1 MKVTVTLVLPS
12 TPALEV
18 TEETATLMQSVSTR
32 LLAGH
37 HARVVKVGQVT
48 GECVWRSITVR
59 RIVEE
64 AAAPTPTATT
74 LDLDRVSVCVKQVT
88 WETAM
93 CVTSLTL
100 ASSRMEA
107 AINWQ
112 SVRRRRVDLT
122 PVPALM
128 AMLETEPPAMDH

>member
-1 MKVTVTLVLPS
+1 MYNKDKMLFCVVFLVTASFKPS
-12 TPALEV
+12 SCLYNILSLTTFLYR
-18 TEETATLMQSVSTR
+18 QSVSTR

-74 LDLDRVSVCVKQVT
+74 LDLDR
-88 WETAM
+88 
-93 CVTSLTL
+93 
-100 ASSRMEA
+100 
-107 AINWQ
+107 
-112 SVRRRRVDLT
+112 
-122 PVPALM
+122 
-128 AMLETEPPAMDH
+128 